1 MNMFDEARGL
11 LAMMRMRGATQSEL
25 AKRLGV
31 SQSYVANKL
40 RLLGYSAEEEEAI
53 VAAGLSERH
62 ARAILRLT
70 GERRAEA
77 LRLTVERGLTVRE
90 CEALVD
96 FMHDGEAPRIIE
108 RATVCDRISKF
119 NDTLEESVRTLRSLG
134 IDASLSR
141 SFHGKKS
148 YITVCITE

>member
-11 LAMMRMRGATQSEL
+11 LAMMRMRGTTQSEL
-25 AKRLGV
+25 ASRLGV

-40 RLLGYSAEEEEAI
+40 RLLGFSAGQEEAI

-62 ARAILRLT
+62 ARAILRLE
-70 GERRAEA
+70 GEGREEA
-77 LRLTVERGLTVRE
+77 LRLTVERRLTVRE

-108 RATVCDRISKF
+108 RAAACERISKF

-148 YITVCITE
+148 YITVCIKE